1 MKIKLLKDLPS
12 VKAGAIF
19 EEDKKR
25 GVFVHIYQEFG
36 KNIDYSF
43 RRDTVLKNPDWFE
56 EIK

>member
-19 EEDKKR
+19 EENEKR
-25 GVFVHIYQEFG
+25 GVFIFNYQEFG
-36 KNIDYSF
+36 QNIEYAF

-56 EIK
+56 VVK